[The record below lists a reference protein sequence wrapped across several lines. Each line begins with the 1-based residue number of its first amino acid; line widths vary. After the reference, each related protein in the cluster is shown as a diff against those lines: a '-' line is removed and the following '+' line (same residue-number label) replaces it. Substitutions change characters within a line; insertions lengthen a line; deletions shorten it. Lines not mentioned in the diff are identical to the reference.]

1 MLTQLET
8 LKAMGIEVWAL
19 RESGAV
25 LPESAPEP
33 EMPAPVKQR
42 ATKENDQVS
51 IPDGELA
58 IPRFRLAMLHY
69 GSVGFCLSLA
79 EGAELPRRFCDDVA
93 RVMAADMQALKFQ
106 IVEWPMLD
114 TSGIDQSVDAARQVI
129 TQKFGVLPPKVI
141 VVGADVAEYFG
152 PLEKVSDDAPVLVG
166 GQSYLLVPSLIEL
179 LKSADKKRHL
189 MILLANWQ

>member
-1 MLTQLET
+1 MLTQFET
-8 LKAMGIEVWAL
+8 LKAMGIEVWVH
-19 RESGAV
+19 RESGTV

-51 IPDGELA
+51 IPDGEPA

-79 EGAELPRRFCDDVA
+79 EGAEFPRRFCDDVA
-93 RVMAADMQALKFQ
+93 RAMAADLGALKLQ

-114 TSGIDQSVDAARQVI
+114 TSGIDQSIDAARQVVA
-129 TQKFGVLPPKVI
+129 QKFGVLPAKVI
-141 VVGADVAEYFG
+141 VVGVDVAEYFV
-152 PLEKVSDDAPVLVG
+152 PLEKFRDDAPVLVG
-166 GQSYLLVPSLIEL
+166 GQSYLLVPSLTEL

-189 MILLANWQ
+189 MTLLAVWQ

>member
-8 LKAMGIEVWAL
+8 LKAMGIEVWAH

-51 IPDGELA
+51 IPDGEPA

-93 RVMAADMQALKFQ
+93 RAMAADPRALKLQ

-114 TSGIDQSVDAARQVI
+114 TSGIDQSIDAARQVVA
-129 TQKFGVLPPKVI
+129 QKFGVLPAKVI
-141 VVGADVAEYFG
+141 VVGVDVAEYFV
-152 PLEKVSDDAPVLVG
+152 PLEKFRDDAPVLVG
-166 GQSYLLVPSLIEL
+166 KQSYLVVPSLIEL